1 MLHQKNWNHLNVSMV
16 DPAREQD
23 LRDWFA
29 GLAMQ
34 GMIQKFDG
42 DFILDDELLSNRA
55 YEIAESMMEAR
66 DDT

>member
-1 MLHQKNWNHLNVSMV
+1 MLV
-16 DPAREQD
+16 DPEREQD

-34 GMIQKFDG
+34 GLLQSFSG
-42 DFILDDELLSNRA
+42 DVLLDEELMAKRS
-55 YEIAESMMEAR
+55 YEIADAMMEVR

>member
-1 MLHQKNWNHLNVSMV
+1 MLV
-16 DPAREQD
+16 DPEKEQD

-34 GMIQKFDG
+34 GLLQSFNG
-42 DFILDDELLSNRA
+42 DVMLDEELMAKRS
-55 YEIAESMMEAR
+55 YEIADAMMEER